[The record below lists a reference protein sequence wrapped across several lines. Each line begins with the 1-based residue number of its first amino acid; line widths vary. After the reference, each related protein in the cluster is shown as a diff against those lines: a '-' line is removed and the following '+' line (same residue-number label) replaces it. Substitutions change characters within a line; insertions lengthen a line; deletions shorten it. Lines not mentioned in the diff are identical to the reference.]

1 MSEPESKTAKRPG
14 GASGRA
20 LVIKERVAEPKALAA
35 LIDAGFDPVLARVF
49 AGRGIA
55 SADRVSEELSGLLAP
70 DTMANLSQAAQIIA
84 LAIQKRE
91 PICVVGDYDCDGA
104 TATAVM
110 VLGLRKL
117 GAIVDYLVPNRFA
130 HGYGLSAPVVEQ
142 SLTHPRLGKPRW
154 IITVDNGIASIDGV
168 RAARSHDIGVVVT
181 DHHLPGDELPDAD
194 AIVNPNVAGC
204 DFPSKHLAGVGVAFY
219 LVAAV
224 RAHQREAG
232 ELADPPPRLTD
243 LLDFVALGTV
253 ADVVPLDDN
262 NRRLVRAGMRQMRSG
277 KANPGIRALLNVAGA
292 NTQRLTVRDLG
303 FGLGPRINAAGRLDD
318 ISVGIE
324 CLLSRNE
331 NQAVD
336 FAQTLDQINRERREI
351 EADMRDIAMNDLP
364 EPLPQQMSIAMT
376 HDQWHEGVIGLVA
389 GRLREKYHRPIVA
402 FAPSANDPTSLRGS
416 GRSVPGV
423 HLRDVFALID
433 ASNPELITRFGGH
446 AMAAGLSLP
455 ATNFKNFARALEK
468 AVAQLAQSNA
478 FEREL
483 LVDGPLE
490 PEQINLALCQ
500 SLDEHIWGQGF
511 MAPLFC
517 NEFELVR
524 QRVVGSGHMKLD
536 LKLGKRKIGGIWF
549 GRDQPLPS
557 RPQLAYRLELNEFRG
572 LLEPQLVVQ
581 ACANG

>member
-1 MSEPESKTAKRPG
+1 MTDAIPRQSSSTGPSG
-14 GASGRA
+14 GRA
-20 LVIKERVAEPKALAA
+20 LVIRERVADPQAVTALQN
-35 LIDAGFDPVLARVF
+35 AGFDPILARVL

-55 SADRVSEELSGLLAP
+55 SPDRVSEDLKGLLAP
-70 DTMANLSQAAQIIA
+70 DSMANLARAASIVA
-84 LAIQKRE
+84 NAIHARE

-104 TATAVM
+104 TATAVT

-117 GAIVDYLVPNRFA
+117 GAIIDYLVPNRFA

-142 SLTHPRLGKPRW
+142 SLAHPRLGKPRW
-154 IITVDNGIASIDGV
+154 IITVDNGVASIEGV
-168 RAARSHDIGVVVT
+168 LAAKDHGIGVIVT
-181 DHHLPGDELPDAD
+181 DHHLPGEELPAAD

-204 DFPSKHLAGVGVAFY
+204 TFPSKNLAGVGVAFY

-224 RAHQREAG
+224 RAHQREADQ
-232 ELADPPPRLTD
+232 LPDPPPRLTD
-243 LLDFVALGTV
+243 LLDLVALGTV
-253 ADVVPLDDN
+253 ADVVVLDDN

-292 NTQRLTVRDLG
+292 NMQRLTVRDLG

-318 ISVGIE
+318 ISLGIE
-324 CLLSRNE
+324 CLLSRDE
-331 NQAVD
+331 QQAAD
-336 FAQTLDQINRERREI
+336 LAQTLDQINRERRAI
-351 EADMRDIAMNDLP
+351 ETDMREIAMNDLP
-364 EPLPQQMSIAMT
+364 EPLPQQMSIALT
-376 HDQWHEGVIGLVA
+376 HPDWHEGVIGLVA
-389 GRLREKYHRPIVA
+389 GRLREQHHRPVVA
-402 FAPSANDPTSLRGS
+402 FAPSTNDPSSLRGS

-433 ASNPELITRFGGH
+433 ATHPSLITRFGGH

-455 ATNFKNFARALEK
+455 SANFKTFARALEK
-468 AVAQLAQSNA
+468 AVSQLAQTSA

-490 PEQINLALCQ
+490 PDQINLSLCQ

-511 MAPLFC
+511 MAPVFC
-517 NEFELVR
+517 NEFDLLR

-536 LKLGKRKIGGIWF
+536 LKLGRRKLSAIWF
-549 GRDQPLPS
+549 GRDQPLPP
-557 RPQLAYRLELNEFRG
+557 RPQLAYRVELNEFRG